1 MTRNSAKTSWHALL
15 LTLVVVLIAVLV
27 AACSGAQTAANQ
39 AADQAQAAAE
49 QGAAAAEAAAEQAQ
63 EVVEA
68 AATEAQEAAETVKE
82 AAEEAVA
89 ETEAMADDPFVAEA
103 KAKVEAATQPASTW
117 DGPTSGPAAQADKLI
132 VYVASDLRNGGVLG
146 VSKGVE
152 EAAKAIGWEAQVL
165 DGQGTVSGRTAALNQ
180 AITLQP
186 NGIIL
191 GGFDAVEQQA
201 GIEQAAGQGIPI
213 VGWHAAANPGPIA
226 GTPVFANVATDANDV
241 AQIAALYAVAQS
253 DGKAG
258 VIVFTDSAFS
268 VAIAKSD
275 AMAAVI
281 KQCAGCKLL
290 SVEDTPLADTSTRMP
305 QLVTSLLQRYGE
317 EWTYSLGINDLYFD
331 FGGPALATAGKSP
344 EGPPYNLSAGDG
356 SEAAYQRIR
365 ENQFQAGTVPEPL
378 NLHGWQLVDELNRAF
393 AGEQWSGYIT
403 PVHLVTPDNIE
414 FDGGPNNVYD
424 PDNGYRDEYKKIWG
438 K

>member
-1 MTRNSAKTSWHALL
+1 MWGAGGAT
-15 LTLVVVLIAVLV
+15 
-27 AACSGAQTAANQ
+27 AAADSGA
-39 AADQAQAAAE
+39 D
-49 QGAAAAEAAAEQAQ
+49 G
-63 EVVEA
+63 
-68 AATEAQEAAETVKE
+68 
-82 AAEEAVA
+82 
-89 ETEAMADDPFVAEA
+89 DDFVAEA

-213 VGWHAAANPGPIA
+213 VGWHAAANPGPIE

-281 KQCAGCKLL
+281 KQCAGCTLL